1 VIEKITERRRGMKKK
16 DVLLICGVLLLAL
29 LAFLASR
36 LLMPQTTGA
45 QVTVYVGGAVYTEV
59 AADDYQTI
67 AIDQGDDKVNVIVI
81 DAHGVHMESSTCKN
95 QICVRHG
102 VIDPHQANELLLD
115 NWIVCLPNGVS
126 VEVTGAED
134 GR

>member
-1 VIEKITERRRGMKKK
+1 MKKK
-16 DVLLICGVLLLAL
+16 DVLLISGVLLLAL

-36 LLMPQTTGA
+36 LLMPQSTGA
-45 QVTVYVGGAVYTEV
+45 RVTVYVGGAVYDEV

-67 AIDQGDDKVNVIVI
+67 TIDQGNGKVNVIVI
-81 DAHGVHMESSTCKN
+81 DEDGVHMESSTCKN
-95 QICVRHG
+95 QICVHHG
-102 VIDPHQANELLLD
+102 VIDPQQANELLLD

-134 GR
+134 GQ

>member
-1 VIEKITERRRGMKKK
+1 MKKK
-16 DVLLICGVLLLAL
+16 DIFLICGVLLLAL

-36 LLMPQTTGA
+36 LIMPQTIGA
-45 QVTVYVGGAVYTEV
+45 RVTVYVGGEVYAEV

-67 AIDQGDDKVNVIVI
+67 TIDQGDGKVNMIVI
-81 DAHGVHMESSTCKN
+81 DEDGVHMESSTCKN

-102 VIDPHQANELLLD
+102 VINPHQANELLLD

-126 VEVTGAED
+126 VEVTGTED
-134 GR
+134 GQ